1 MDRERARHKERE
13 RERDRQR
20 KRVRH
25 KYRERELILKIT
37 GNAVMHNLSLIN
49 FKQKVKIQRKA
60 ALKIL
65 FYFFKLV

>member
-13 RERDRQR
+13 RKRQT
-20 KRVRH
+20 K
-25 KYRERELILKIT
+25 KESKTYRERELIIKIT

-65 FYFFKLV
+65 FYFFVLV